1 MILARVRV
9 WTPQEFA
16 MVANSDEGNVGG
28 YSVAYGRDDTYFP
41 VYVTA
46 ALAAIFC
53 TTTFLPG
60 ALYWLA
66 LAALAAGFTYYNIPL
81 LETGRPTIGANQ
93 YGLFIQAFGLIRW
106 RAIER

>member
-1 MILARVRV
+1 MIAAL
-9 WTPQEFA
+9 
-16 MVANSDEGNVGG
+16 DEGHVGG

-53 TTTFLPG
+53 TAALLTG

-66 LAALAAGFTYYNIPL
+66 LAALAAGFTY
-81 LETGRPTIGANQ
+81 
-93 YGLFIQAFGLIRW
+93 
-106 RAIER
+106 